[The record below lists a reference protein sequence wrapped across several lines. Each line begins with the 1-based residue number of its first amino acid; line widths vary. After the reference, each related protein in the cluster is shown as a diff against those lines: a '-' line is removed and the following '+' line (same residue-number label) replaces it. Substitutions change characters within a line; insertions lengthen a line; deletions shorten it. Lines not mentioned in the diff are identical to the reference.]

1 MAGLPHRITSGM
13 TGGADEGNDV
23 ELEEIGL
30 DAGFVEVAISQGIVP
45 RSLGR
50 VVRIDRGWASVQ
62 RRTALDRL
70 ELRDCPQ
77 IAVGDWI
84 GLDGTGA
91 NVRVERRS
99 ALVRRSV
106 SERVEAQYMAA
117 NVDLVVI
124 VYALDTEISD
134 SRLTEL
140 IVMARDSGAEP
151 LVVLTK
157 ADKSDDLEG
166 VLHRVE
172 EIAAGIEVIVVSS
185 VTAMGLERFRD
196 FVRNKTI
203 VLLGASGAGKS
214 TLTNALLLAEAQET
228 GEVRRKGEGRHTT
241 TSRQLLG
248 IPGGGAVIDTPGI
261 REVSMWSDGDGVA
274 LTFPELDELAMR
286 CRFSDCTHRGIAG
299 CAIDVAIEAG
309 TISADRRDAYLLF
322 VEELAAVERDR
333 EALQHKIDKAQN
345 RRGAKPRHGRTG
357 R

>member
-1 MAGLPHRITSGM
+1 MAGLPQRITSGM

-50 VVRIDRGWASVQ
+50 VVRMDRGWASVQ

-248 IPGGGAVIDTPGI
+248 IP
-261 REVSMWSDGDGVA
+261 
-274 LTFPELDELAMR
+274 
-286 CRFSDCTHRGIAG
+286 
-299 CAIDVAIEAG
+299 
-309 TISADRRDAYLLF
+309 
-322 VEELAAVERDR
+322 
-333 EALQHKIDKAQN
+333 
-345 RRGAKPRHGRTG
+345 
-357 R
+357 